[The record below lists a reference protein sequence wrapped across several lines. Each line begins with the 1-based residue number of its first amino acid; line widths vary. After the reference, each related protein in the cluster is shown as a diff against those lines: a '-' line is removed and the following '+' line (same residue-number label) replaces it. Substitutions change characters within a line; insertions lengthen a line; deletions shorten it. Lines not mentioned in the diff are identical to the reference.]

1 MTTPWSFGEAFSL
14 RRSLGDGIK
23 AVRLAPGPMWLG
35 GLLMTISD
43 GCNGASPPTD
53 LDGLLETEGQLLGL
67 PLQVAQGLVASVV
80 GVPSS
85 FTDGLGDMAA
95 WVVGFV
101 VVFVLFGLAIVLGL
115 FALNSWLQTGFVR
128 MHVEILERR
137 SDDLTPLFSGRD
149 RFWAMAGYKALSS
162 LVLTGALLSVAWP
175 GLALAA
181 YGAMGDD
188 RTLLVA
194 GAGMAAIFGLP
205 AVVYAALGTFLGEL
219 VVALEGEAPMRAL
232 RRSFALAHG
241 NRMTLLWFSLVCAV
255 VQMLS
260 LAGLLLCCVGVLA
273 TLPFAVSITEF
284 AKTEAFLLY
293 TRGTKAAEGF
303 ALWDPDPLPP
313 AQAPEAPAAS

>member
-1 MTTPWSFGEAFSL
+1 MCISAIPGA
-14 RRSLGDGIK
+14 
-23 AVRLAPGPMWLG
+23 RLLW
-35 GLLMTISD
+35 
-43 GCNGASPPTD
+43 
-53 LDGLLETEGQLLGL
+53 
-67 PLQVAQGLVASVV
+67 
-80 GVPSS
+80 
-85 FTDGLGDMAA
+85 
-95 WVVGFV
+95 
-101 VVFVLFGLAIVLGL
+101 
-115 FALNSWLQTGFVR
+115 
-128 MHVEILERR
+128 
-137 SDDLTPLFSGRD
+137 
-149 RFWAMAGYKALSS
+149 
-162 LVLTGALLSVAWP
+162 ALLSVAWP

-293 TRGTKAAEGF
+293 TRGTKAAEDVQSAWNKQSEYFKDAVSQQTSIGV
-303 ALWDPDPLPP
+303 
-313 AQAPEAPAAS
+313 QATEGVATGTLTQSSQGSQE